1 MTDPEFLPKESHFS
15 LPILIKN
22 PSSLATHRKK
32 KGPCK
37 TDVKGKRMK
46 CGAIQKNRIS
56 KQLFFYR
63 SSVRVSNSRSP
74 CRFPRDWC
82 LFRGTHKRSGFS
94 TIRLLERLDWVPY
107 WKTNR
112 LELSTETCLPSQHK
126 ANPSF
131 IGLTLLF
138 LNWRQVGKSSKEEF
152 DSTLWQRPNRPI
164 WIASTA

>member
-1 MTDPEFLPKESHFS
+1 MSS
-15 LPILIKN
+15 
-22 PSSLATHRKK
+22 PSSRHLHPLPPRWPIPNSSQSQVIFPPHKIFSCRKK

-56 KQLFFYR
+56 KPLFFYR

-126 ANPSF
+126 ANPAF
-131 IGLTLLF
+131 IGLTLWF
-138 LNWRQVGKSSKEEF
+138 LK
-152 DSTLWQRPNRPI
+152 
-164 WIASTA
+164 ASREVEQGRVR